1 LGRHGQLGWHAHPVY
16 LMPDAAVRIH
26 HAEET
31 FEGCLLEN
39 ERSCETSN
47 HCSYYHYGVH
57 FHVLRLQV
65 EQSACQ
71 SPEGGASG
79 LAGHAQP
86 LPDQAVVPRA
96 VQKCVREI

>member
-1 LGRHGQLGWHAHPVY
+1 MVSLVGYVHLEY

-31 FEGCLLEN
+31 FEGGLLEN
-39 ERSCETSN
+39 ERSRKTSN

-57 FHVLRLQV
+57 FHVLRLNA

-71 SPEGGASG
+71 IEWREYWPGAKTLRAPS
-79 LAGHAQP
+79 
-86 LPDQAVVPRA
+86 AVPHEHRC
-96 VQKCVREI
+96 Q

>member
-1 LGRHGQLGWHAHPVY
+1 MASLVGHGQPVY

-31 FEGCLLEN
+31 FEGGLLEN
-39 ERSCETSN
+39 ERSCKTSN

-57 FHVLRLQV
+57 FHVLRPKA

-71 SPEGGASG
+71 SPQRSASR
-79 LAGHAQP
+79 LAGMPGRYGAGGDP
-86 LPDQAVVPRA
+86 
-96 VQKCVREI
+96 VREF